1 MYLVINNE
9 NYSLT
14 RRKLMNNSVT
24 YYGMSEIPDIVSG
37 IITMYRD
44 DGFEMSADDAD
55 SYARQVKSGTVLVLT
70 NEPEPPEPPDP
81 QISDHEAVAIIT
93 DTLTTSEA
101 LNIITGVT
109 PLT

>member
-24 YYGMSEIPDIVSG
+24 YYGMSEMPETVSG
-37 IITMYRD
+37 TITMYRD
-44 DGFEMSADDAD
+44 DGFKMSTDDAD

-70 NEPEPPEPPDP
+70 NEPEPPEPPEP
-81 QISDHEAVAIIT
+81 QISDDEAVAIIT

-101 LNIITGVT
+101 LNIITGGT
-109 PLT
+109 T

>member
-14 RRKLMNNSVT
+14 RRKLMNDSVT
-24 YYGMSEIPDIVSG
+24 YYGMTEMPETVSG

-44 DGFEMSADDAD
+44 DGFEMSTDDAD
-55 SYARQVKSGTVLVLT
+55 SYARQVKSGTVLTLT
-70 NEPEPPEPPDP
+70 NEPEPQEPPEP
-81 QISDHEAVAIIT
+81 QISDDEAVAIIT

-101 LNIITGVT
+101 LNIITGGT
-109 PLT
+109 T

>member
-14 RRKLMNNSVT
+14 RRKLTNNSVT

-44 DGFEMSADDAD
+44 DGFEMSTDNAD

-70 NEPEPPEPPDP
+70 NEPEPPEPPEP
-81 QISDHEAVAIIT
+81 QISDDEAVAIIT

-101 LNIITGVT
+101 LNIITGGT
-109 PLT
+109 T

>member
-14 RRKLMNNSVT
+14 RRKLTNNSVT

-44 DGFEMSADDAD
+44 DGFEMSTDNAD
-55 SYARQVKSGTVLVLT
+55 SYARQVERGTVLVLT
-70 NEPEPPEPPDP
+70 NEPEPPEPPEP
-81 QISDHEAVAIIT
+81 QISDDEAVAIIT

-101 LNIITGVT
+101 LNIITGGT
-109 PLT
+109 T